1 VGLFKIETMYEF
13 ISSFLISFFF
23 LVNQFCYDLL
33 ELIISTKYISEVIIK
48 TWFPF
53 EKWMT
58 YMILCE
64 HQLISYFLASNI
76 IPLFKVNT
84 MIIFESI

>member
-1 VGLFKIETMYEF
+1 VGLFKIANRYEF
-13 ISSFLISFFF
+13 IFFYFNFLF

-33 ELIISTKYISEVIIK
+33 ELIISTQYISEVIIK

-58 YMILCE
+58 YI
-64 HQLISYFLASNI
+64 
-76 IPLFKVNT
+76 
-84 MIIFESI
+84 